1 MRAAWLALLALLA
14 LVGHARAVGDE
25 GRSGVAE
32 CSPSSPCVHLVAHS
46 HMDPGWRST
55 FDSYVSGSGNAIHR
69 SAVLACARDPSRR
82 FTFGDASFLVRW
94 LESEGG
100 DAPPGNCAYVPPPRH
115 EKNDPC
121 GGTWLDLFRALIR
134 ERRVDVV
141 GGGWVSHDEALTPAP
156 PRGCAVR
163 RRRLVAFNAH
173 RRRNLAAV
181 GGVADRPVRTRR
193 VHPGVTRAPRVH
205 ARRGEQGTE
214 GYAARD
220 GPSTGAGVS
229 VGVRC

>member
-1 MRAAWLALLALLA
+1 MLA
-14 LVGHARAVGDE
+14 LVPVRAPRGALAHGPGLEEHVRLVRQRKRERHTQERGAGVRAGPVASLHLWRRLVPRPMARE
-25 GRSGVAE
+25 RGRRCTARELRLRPSPASREERPVRRHVAR
-32 CSPSSPCVHLVAHS
+32 PLPGP
-46 HMDPGWRST
+46 DPRKARGRRRRRMG
-55 FDSYVSGSGNAIHR
+55 FPRR
-69 SAVLACARDPSRR
+69 SAH
-82 FTFGDASFLVRW
+82 AS
-94 LESEGG
+94 
-100 DAPPGNCAYVPPPRH
+100 
-115 EKNDPC
+115 
-121 GGTWLDLFRALIR
+121 
-134 ERRVDVV
+134 
-141 GGGWVSHDEALTPAP
+141 P

-163 RRRLVAFNAH
+163 RGRLVARRFD

-220 GPSTGAGVS
+220 GPSAGAGVS